1 MKTPFDD
8 NSRLNN
14 FWNNL
19 AFVKRKRRERIA
31 KGVLL
36 LIVGGAWMLKELD
49 YALPDW
55 LFGFPSIFILIGT
68 YSLVKNNFRQISAYA
83 WIFLGLF
90 FIVDR
95 LYPNW
100 DLKAFILPF
109 SIIMAGVFLL
119 LNPLKLIRN
128 WQWKRFKNDINMAED
143 HSSSDELSMNAI
155 LGGIE
160 KTITST
166 DFKGGKITCLMGGV
180 QINLMHADFQDEIT
194 IDVACIM
201 GGIELFVPSHWEIK
215 NEISAIL
222 GGVSDQRTLF
232 QAENESK
239 RILHLKGTCVM
250 GGVELKGA

>member
-1 MKTPFDD
+1 MTTFAERPTIAAPRQGVQKT
-8 NSRLNN
+8 SRGSQ
-14 FWNNL
+14 
-19 AFVKRKRRERIA
+19 FV
-31 KGVLL
+31 
-36 LIVGGAWMLKELD
+36 
-49 YALPDW
+49 
-55 LFGFPSIFILIGT
+55 
-68 YSLVKNNFRQISAYA
+68 
-83 WIFLGLF
+83 
-90 FIVDR
+90 
-95 LYPNW
+95 
-100 DLKAFILPF
+100 
-109 SIIMAGVFLL
+109 
-119 LNPLKLIRN
+119 
-128 WQWKRFKNDINMAED
+128 
-143 HSSSDELSMNAI
+143 
-155 LGGIE
+155 